1 MITIFKYIT
10 QIGWPIVILF
20 VFFLLDPFELG
31 YLAGYVLVPI
41 IYTRRAFL
49 AQNLDFDFFILF
61 LFSLVYGLFYFFQPE
76 MLIQTFLFFALFPP
90 IFYLLGKYVAFKIPQ
105 EHNLYLII
113 LIVGVLFSSTAL
125 LSVSQSLIKGGFIQV
140 ERTLPNFWTGTPMSA
155 TKMGSFFT
163 FNMCIPALIL
173 VGRNK
178 FNILFKL
185 LGLGIFV
192 VSLLCI
198 FRLGS
203 RTQVAICAFSTGLAL
218 IYLIPRQNIKQN
230 LKLFIILFFTG
241 LLIYLYIPL
250 SLDADYLSVLGDR
263 INNPDSS
270 STASAGNR
278 TQRWAKSIENLFIKP
293 FGWSRNEFGY
303 SHNLWFDVAQ
313 DSGLLPFIF
322 LLIFT
327 IRNFINTKRALFL
340 RGKDISFKSLILTFV
355 MAANLQFFVEPIMQG
370 AFSMFVVYCF
380 FQGVIKNYIEKN
392 EVMNTKAV
400 PIK

>member
-1 MITIFKYIT
+1 M
-10 QIGWPIVILF
+10 
-20 VFFLLDPFELG
+20 
-31 YLAGYVLVPI
+31 
-41 IYTRRAFL
+41 
-49 AQNLDFDFFILF
+49 
-61 LFSLVYGLFYFFQPE
+61 
-76 MLIQTFLFFALFPP
+76 
-90 IFYLLGKYVAFKIPQ
+90 
-105 EHNLYLII
+105 
-113 LIVGVLFSSTAL
+113 
-125 LSVSQSLIKGGFIQV
+125 
-140 ERTLPNFWTGTPMSA
+140 
-155 TKMGSFFT
+155 
-163 FNMCIPALIL
+163 
-173 VGRNK
+173 
-178 FNILFKL
+178 
-185 LGLGIFV
+185 
-192 VSLLCI
+192 
-198 FRLGS
+198 
-203 RTQVAICAFSTGLAL
+203 
-218 IYLIPRQNIKQN
+218 
-230 LKLFIILFFTG
+230 
-241 LLIYLYIPL
+241 YIPL